1 MKTTRRYAACVLFV
15 AVWVAF
21 LPVAF
26 LHALATGIMI
36 GVYSVLDS
44 LEAIIHE

>member
-1 MKTTRRYAACVLFV
+1 MLFF

-26 LHALATGIMI
+26 FHATAEAIMV

-44 LEAIIHE
+44 LEEVIRE